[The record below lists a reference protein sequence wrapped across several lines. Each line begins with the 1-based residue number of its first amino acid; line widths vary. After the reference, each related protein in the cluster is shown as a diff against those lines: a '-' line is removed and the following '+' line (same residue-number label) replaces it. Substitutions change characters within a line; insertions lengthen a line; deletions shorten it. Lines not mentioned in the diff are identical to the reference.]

1 MLGVTFNDMK
11 VFFNGCFD
19 LNGDDVVSADE
30 ILGTVTKKVMGK
42 YSFKDSKKKYETI
55 LMLCLF

>member
-42 YSFKDSKKKYETI
+42 YSKTQKKKSMKQY
-55 LMLCLF
+55 